1 MERFDALAEKSD
13 ERLLVLTGEA
23 LSRAPDAELQRIVAE
38 VAEALEMPTAL
49 VSLVLTRTQYFRAQ
63 VGLPPDLAN
72 VAATDRDVSF
82 CQFVVRD
89 EAPLVVEDA
98 KDDPKF
104 PQLLVNEFGVRSY
117 VGAPLH
123 VGGAVVGS
131 LCAMDSRP
139 RTYSPG
145 DVARMQAFAERASR
159 RLDQLAAEKRHDAL
173 GRAVAPALEE
183 VRTILTPML
192 LGLGTAEAAVTELG
206 VFRRVAGAMIPPEG
220 EGAPVQKVLARV
232 DRAHDDL
239 QRSLET
245 IGAAVSRLRALVPAL
260 EAALHRGATSTHA
273 EDIVGSSTSL
283 AHHFVKLVGGVEVL
297 RPIPDAAVAVR
308 RGDAV
313 MLLSTVLT
321 AVSAGRTVGPK
332 LAVVAT
338 PEEVRFEVSSS
349 ELDDVSFADLA
360 ERFAAELPPVEGV
373 ALRAAKGRLA
383 IVMRRA

>member
-98 KDDPKF
+98 KGDPKF

-131 LCAMDSRP
+131 LWRD
-139 RTYSPG
+139 G
-145 DVARMQAFAERASR
+145 
-159 RLDQLAAEKRHDAL
+159 
-173 GRAVAPALEE
+173 
-183 VRTILTPML
+183 
-192 LGLGTAEAAVTELG
+192 
-206 VFRRVAGAMIPPEG
+206 
-220 EGAPVQKVLARV
+220 
-232 DRAHDDL
+232 
-239 QRSLET
+239 
-245 IGAAVSRLRALVPAL
+245 L
-260 EAALHRGATSTHA
+260 EAADVFARRRRAHAGVRGAR
-273 EDIVGSSTSL
+273 ESS
-283 AHHFVKLVGGVEVL
+283 A
-297 RPIPDAAVAVR
+297 RPAR
-308 RGDAV
+308 RREA
-313 MLLSTVLT
+313 
-321 AVSAGRTVGPK
+321 P
-332 LAVVAT
+332 
-338 PEEVRFEVSSS
+338 
-349 ELDDVSFADLA
+349 
-360 ERFAAELPPVEGV
+360 
-373 ALRAAKGRLA
+373 
-383 IVMRRA
+383 

>member
-1 MERFDALAEKSD
+1 MDRFDALAEKSD

-23 LSRAPDAELQRIVAE
+23 LSRAPDEELQKIVAE
-38 VAEALEMPTAL
+38 VSSALDMPTAL

-104 PQLLVNEFGVRSY
+104 PQLLVKEFGVRSY

-139 RTYSPG
+139 RTYTAD
-145 DVARMQAFAERASR
+145 DVARIQAFAERASR
-159 RLDQLAAEKRHDAL
+159 RLDQLAAERRHDAL

-192 LGLGTAEAAVTELG
+192 LGLGSADAAAAELD
-206 VFRRVAGAMIPPEG
+206 VFRRVAGTLLPPEG
-220 EGAPVQKVLARV
+220 EGAPVNKVLARV

-239 QRSLET
+239 KKALSNIEASV
-245 IGAAVSRLRALVPAL
+245 GRLRNLVPAL
-260 EAALHRGATSTHA
+260 EAALHRGESSTHA
-273 EDIVGSSTSL
+273 EDVVGSATSL
-283 AHHFVKLVGGVEVL
+283 AHHFVKLVGGVDVK
-297 RPIPDAAVAVR
+297 RPIPDASVAVR

-321 AVSAGRTVGPK
+321 AVAAGRETGPT
-332 LAVVAT
+332 LMVAT
-338 PEEVRFEVSSS
+338 TPTEVRFGVSSRS
-349 ELDDVSFADLA
+349 VDAKTMAELA
-360 ERFAAELPPVEGV
+360 ERLAAELPPVEGV
-373 ALRAAKGRLA
+373 ALRAADGLLA
-383 IVMRRA
+383 IMMKRS